1 MDGRLTM
8 AAGGTLVPG
17 VGEGRRENVDAATA
31 EKLAR
36 LVEQDD
42 PRALEPQALGM
53 IISAAKL
60 ARRQCGHADQELTLE
75 DVQVWLLWRQMHP
88 HEGIPPD
95 PEPELLEAKFRI
107 KLGYGGKPVDVA
119 AAAGTSHFDEE
130 FHVVVCDDT
139 SEGGIDQPR
148 SVTVWR
154 LGGAADADTAV
165 SSGVLH
171 GCRAVRCSHPRPPG
185 AFQLELANMPA
196 NIPEGQEGS
205 GSFYFLPIGNQSS
218 EELVA
223 FFNRCGQEPPRPS
236 SSSSAEAGG
245 SQPQPPAPAE
255 VTAAAAG
262 SVRHTW
268 SEATL
273 ATGGATGTVR
283 ALRNFEAQPQLSA
296 TAADDAIV
304 PAVLSTRIT
313 GTEDIEDTLKGGKV
327 THYLVECT
335 PLGAAAAPWVL
346 RKRYSHFDEFRK
358 ELEIADSSSEVDTL
372 GLKSVPFPSKT
383 WGISSVGSGTV
394 EQRVQKLEEWLNK
407 IIGLNNALLC
417 SDHREL
423 SDAVTRF
430 LRPPQTDMPLTTDQ
444 MLFATSPQSVSDAI
458 LQEHEAGAATE
469 GAWRS
474 DQITGTDG
482 YLQTFEDQLFLEP
495 RRPGEAAGAAAGT
508 AGVSDDGTDR
518 IVLELDQALK
528 GSNKSGKPVGDKDG
542 ARLVKGVQ
550 AELTHRDETISQ
562 LQLQV
567 MYVSCP
573 VRGPCMNAA
582 DTQAYHTR
590 RSVPSHYSYTHA
602 YALTDSRCAVR
613 VCSATR
619 CIARRKLQKQV
630 DGAAALAEDNAFQL
644 LAALGKSEQAQALQ
658 MSLKDWA
665 GSQRG
670 VTPL

>member
-8 AAGGTLVPG
+8 AAGGFAG
-17 VGEGRRENVDAATA
+17 AGGEGRRENVDAATA

-42 PRALEPQALGM
+42 PRALEPEALGM

-60 ARRQCGHADQELTLE
+60 ARRQRGHADQELTLE
-75 DVQVWLLWRQMHP
+75 DVEAWVLWRQMHP

-95 PEPELLEAKFRI
+95 PEPEPLEAKFKI

-119 AAAGTSHFDEE
+119 SASTTTQFDEE
-130 FHVVVCDDT
+130 FHVVICDDT
-139 SEGGIDQPR
+139 HEGQPR

-154 LGGAADADTAV
+154 LGGAAGADTAV

-196 NIPEGQEGS
+196 NVPEGQEGS
-205 GSFYFLPIGNQSS
+205 GSYYFLPIGNQSS

-223 FFNRCGQEPPRPS
+223 FFNRCGLEPPRPS
-236 SSSSAEAGG
+236 AEAGG
-245 SQPQPPAPAE
+245 GWEPQQPAASVQ
-255 VTAAAAG
+255 AAATG

-283 ALRNFEAQPQLSA
+283 ALRNFEAPPQRSAPA
-296 TAADDAIV
+296 TAAGDTLHAV
-304 PAVLSTRIT
+304 PTVLSTRIT
-313 GTEDIEDTLKGGKV
+313 GTEDIEDPLKGGKV

-335 PLGAAAAPWVL
+335 PLGAAAGSWVL

-394 EQRVQKLEEWLNK
+394 GQRVQKLEEWLNK

-430 LRPPQTDMPLTTDQ
+430 MRPPQADNVMPLTTDQ
-444 MLFATSPQSVSDAI
+444 MLLATSTQSIADAI
-458 LQEHEAGAATE
+458 LQEHEAAGAATE
-469 GAWRS
+469 GAWGS

-482 YLQTFEDQLFLEP
+482 YLQTFEDQLFVEP
-495 RRPGEAAGAAAGT
+495 RRPSEGGGVAAGI

-518 IVLELDQALK
+518 IVLELEQALG
-528 GSNKSGKPVGDKDG
+528 GSAKSGKPVGDKDG

-567 MYVSCP
+567 MS
-573 VRGPCMNAA
+573 VRPLQCHGPRSRHA
-582 DTQAYHTR
+582 DKPHT
-590 RSVPSHYSYTHA
+590 A
-602 YALTDSRCAVR
+602 
-613 VCSATR
+613 
-619 CIARRKLQKQV
+619 
-630 DGAAALAEDNAFQL
+630 
-644 LAALGKSEQAQALQ
+644 
-658 MSLKDWA
+658 
-665 GSQRG
+665 
-670 VTPL
+670 